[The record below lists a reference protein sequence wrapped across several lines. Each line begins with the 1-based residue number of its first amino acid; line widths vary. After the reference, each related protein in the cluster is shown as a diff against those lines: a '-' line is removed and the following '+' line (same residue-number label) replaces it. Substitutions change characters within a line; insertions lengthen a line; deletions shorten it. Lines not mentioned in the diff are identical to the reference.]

1 MSRTATTDEIKKA
14 YRRLARQLH
23 PDVND
28 AADAADRFKEVSI
41 AYEVLSDPQKR
52 SVYDRGGNPLGGA
65 RHGFG
70 QGFSFDDIMDAFFG
84 QSASARSAA
93 AGPARSGRP
102 AADDGRL
109 GRRGLRHR
117 PARSSSTPP
126 SSARPATVRARV
138 KVRRRRAAAPA
149 MVTATS
155 SRSSGRCSA
164 TSVPPARA
172 RPAMASVRSSPTRAS
187 NAAATVGSVP
197 AGRSTVTI
205 PAGVDQ
211 GTRIQLAGEG
221 EIGPGGGP
229 AGDLYI
235 EIDVKRHPFFE
246 RKGDQLRCHVTIP
259 MTAAALGTHLDL
271 PTLEA
276 DVERE
281 PATVGL
287 DDPAGPA
294 VRRAADGAW
303 PRRSPAAGR
312 DARRPRRR
320 GVRRDAERPWTTR
333 SANCCASSPRRAT
346 RRRPKP
352 AWARRSA
359 ASSAASATHCARDD
373 RPRRLAAWE
382 NRRNLP
388 VLQDRRGRDPVG
400 PRCRVAARLCVP

>member
-1 MSRTATTDEIKKA
+1 VAVDYYEVLGVSREATTDEIKKA

-28 AADAADRFKEVSI
+28 ASDAADRFKEVSI
-41 AYEVLSDPQKR
+41 AYEVLSDPGKR

-84 QSASARSAA
+84 QAAPRGPRPRVQRGQDALLRMTVDLADAAFGTSREIKLDTAVVCTTCDGSGAHEGAAPTRCGTCHGHGSVQQVQRSLL
-93 AGPARSGRP
+93 GDIRTSRP
-102 AADDGRL
+102 CPTCHGFGSVITDPCIECGGDGR
-109 GRRGLRHR
+109 
-117 PARSSSTPP
+117 
-126 SSARPATVRARV
+126 VRAR
-138 KVRRRRAAAPA
+138 
-149 MVTATS
+149 
-155 SRSSGRCSA
+155 RSL
-164 TSVPPARA
+164 TI
-172 RPAMASVRSSPTRAS
+172 
-187 NAAATVGSVP
+187 
-197 AGRSTVTI
+197 TI

-276 DVERE
+276 DVDRE

-287 DDPAGPA
+287 EIPPGLQSGERLTLRGHGVPRLRGGTRGDLVVEVFVDTPNDLDDAQRDLLRKLAEARDETAPEARLGPTQ
-294 VRRAADGAW
+294 
-303 PRRSPAAGR
+303 RSVFGRIR
-312 DARRPRRR
+312 DALR
-320 GVRRDAERPWTTR
+320 
-333 SANCCASSPRRAT
+333 
-346 RRRPKP
+346 
-352 AWARRSA
+352 
-359 ASSAASATHCARDD
+359 
-373 RPRRLAAWE
+373 
-382 NRRNLP
+382 
-388 VLQDRRGRDPVG
+388 
-400 PRCRVAARLCVP
+400 